1 MDADGLVGAAAEV
14 LDIAALAR
22 ASGVSSRTLRHYDAI
37 GLLRPSATRADGRR
51 RYGRAEV
58 LQLQRILILRS
69 LGLGL
74 DAIGAVLAAEVDE
87 AAALREHRARL
98 RAERLRL
105 DALLATVDR
114 TIDHLEKG
122 TPMSTE
128 DVFAGLPGYDAEQQ
142 QEYERE
148 AAGRWGQDA
157 VDSSR
162 ARISGWTREDAAASM
177 EEHAALSRDL
187 AGLMAEG
194 ASVQDPRV
202 QAAVARHHAWVSRF
216 WTPDANAYEGLGRMY
231 ADDERFAATY
241 DAFAPGL
248 AVFLRDAI
256 AVYAIEQLA

>member
-1 MDADGLVGAAAEV
+1 
-14 LDIAALAR
+14 
-22 ASGVSSRTLRHYDAI
+22 
-37 GLLRPSATRADGRR
+37 
-51 RYGRAEV
+51 
-58 LQLQRILILRS
+58 
-69 LGLGL
+69 
-74 DAIGAVLAAEVDE
+74 VDE

-162 ARISGWTREDAAASM
+162 ARISGWTRGDAAASM

-216 WTPDANAYEGLGRMY
+216 WTPDADAYEGLGRMY